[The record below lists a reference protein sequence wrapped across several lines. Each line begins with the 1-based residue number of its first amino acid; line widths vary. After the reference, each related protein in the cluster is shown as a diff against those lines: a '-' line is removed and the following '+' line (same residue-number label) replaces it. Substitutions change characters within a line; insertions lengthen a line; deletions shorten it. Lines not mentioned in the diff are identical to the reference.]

1 MALNNPKDP
10 TAHTTIALLATR
22 ELVEAAART
31 GRLDGME
38 PYVARLERWAAWDQR
53 MFTLLVARRCRALIS
68 QGDQAERHY
77 QAALATDGI
86 GELPYELA
94 LTELLYGEWLRRARR
109 RLDARTRVQSTLHQ
123 LTSQELEVARLAA
136 QGLTNRQIADQL
148 FLSTTRSATT
158 SARSTPSSASLPAP
172 S

>member
-1 MALNNPKDP
+1 VSGAQLQRRTDEFRRLAADALAAAIPRRLAVVAAAASWNLARLDQVEGRPAAALERLLALNNPKDP

-68 QGDQAERHY
+68 QGDRAERHY

-94 LTELLYGEWLRRARR
+94 LTELLYGE
-109 RLDARTRVQSTLHQ
+109 
-123 LTSQELEVARLAA
+123 
-136 QGLTNRQIADQL
+136 
-148 FLSTTRSATT
+148 
-158 SARSTPSSASLPAP
+158 
-172 S
+172 